1 VKAAADNIRLQK
13 EQFKQDKKMDA
24 ERAKLQKVADK
35 EEKEAAKVAKKKA
48 VLIVPEKPRPSHVTF
63 GGIEYKVI
71 DLGAEWTL
79 AELKALIDAVKV
91 IEEKKL
97 HDVTFRL
104 TNSSKHWLEYLP
116 PIYANLM
123 TKYYE
128 ANPVEGGNKGVVRLD
143 KHLGESASNSLL
155 KSKFT
160 SIKTNC
166 GNFKAAAPD
175 GREQDLPGAVF
186 PTGAANNLDGEED
199 ERSVAHKEKI
209 EAKLL
214 KAADNQANLFP
225 EGSVMLAA
233 VKYYIEVFPNSIIG
247 EGIKGEH
254 VAASG
259 IGRKFKNCDDLDG
272 IHMYIYIYI

>member
-1 VKAAADNIRLQK
+1 VKAAADNIRLKK

-97 HDVTFRL
+97 HDVTFLR
-104 TNSSKHWLEYLP
+104 
-116 PIYANLM
+116 
-123 TKYYE
+123 
-128 ANPVEGGNKGVVRLD
+128 KG
-143 KHLGESASNSLL
+143 
-155 KSKFT
+155 
-160 SIKTNC
+160 SI
-166 GNFKAAAPD
+166 
-175 GREQDLPGAVF
+175 
-186 PTGAANNLDGEED
+186 
-199 ERSVAHKEKI
+199 
-209 EAKLL
+209 
-214 KAADNQANLFP
+214 
-225 EGSVMLAA
+225 MLAA

-272 IHMYIYIYI
+272 IHMYIYLYIYIYI